1 MHSVYITPMAVDIH
15 SQYLPLHV
23 PNNLL
28 DDLVKKVAD
37 KSCLAI
43 LEIGPGNGVFIEKL
57 LNSLVS
63 INNIHID
70 VHLVEPNKYF
80 FNIISSIQQRYSND
94 KVMFKLYNTDIQSF
108 INETNCSFD
117 IIIANRVINQIE
129 DWLPIANWIK
139 QLIIKNS
146 AIFVFTES
154 KGEIYRILNFNHS
167 SVQNPISTIFAKLY
181 EEYFGNRLYQDRRRG
196 INVCD
201 MRNLVDF
208 FFDNFHVSDYLIE
221 WQDRFKWSD
230 YLKIIENYALYPVY
244 SKYLLNNCFDELKAQ
259 EDVGNF
265 VKELRQSLKQQNL
278 NIDTS
283 TSQMLGI
290 KYYLV
295 EK

>member
-181 EEYFGNRLYQDRRRG
+181 EEYFGNRLYQDRRR
-196 INVCD
+196 
-201 MRNLVDF
+201 
-208 FFDNFHVSDYLIE
+208 
-221 WQDRFKWSD
+221 
-230 YLKIIENYALYPVY
+230 A
-244 SKYLLNNCFDELKAQ
+244 
-259 EDVGNF
+259 
-265 VKELRQSLKQQNL
+265 
-278 NIDTS
+278 
-283 TSQMLGI
+283 
-290 KYYLV
+290 
-295 EK
+295 